1 MLNGR
6 LTRCT
11 AARVEEIA
19 HHFRRTN
26 PIWGSPA
33 FASTS
38 ELVRDDGLSSHK
50 ARLGFLTILR
60 ADLDHG
66 LVRRPGDREDIE
78 QDAVFL
84 VLGISLEA
92 GGVERQDLSALQQ
105 RAPARDKG
113 GLRNVELLERV
124 RIRSAADI
132 IAPTGRARAAG
143 GSDVAMTAS

>member
-11 AARVEEIA
+11 AARMEEIA

-26 PIWGSPA
+26 PIWGSRA

-38 ELVRDDGLSSHK
+38 DLVRDDGLSSRK
-50 ARLGFLTILR
+50 ARIGFLSILR

-66 LVRRPGDREDIE
+66 LVRRPGNREDIK

-84 VLGISLEA
+84 VLGIGLEA
-92 GGVERQDLSALQQ
+92 DGVERQDLSALQQ
-105 RAPARDKG
+105 PAPARDQR
-113 GLRNVELLERV
+113 GLRDVELLERV
-124 RIRSAADI
+124 RIRSAADKSRQLSEL
-132 IAPTGRARAAG
+132 AQPVEAT
-143 GSDVAMTAS
+143 